1 MVLKPEPLVAAIE
14 ALAGPKGSGRRAR
27 VVLMSPQG
35 RRLDQE
41 KLETLKTAEHL
52 VLVCGRYEGVDQR
65 VVELAV
71 DEEISIGDYVLSGGE
86 APALVLIEGI
96 VRLLPGVLGNP
107 ESTRAESFRAGLLEG
122 PQYTRPAVFRDLEVP
137 AVLRSGDHGAVA
149 RWRAEQA
156 SRATRRLRPD
166 LLETQQPET
175 RDGADGNAT
184 ARDPRWGRR
193 KGKVM
198 NSIDAVHP
206 ATPRRDLPPFRPGDT
221 VRVHVN
227 ITEGDK
233 QRVQVFEGVV
243 IRRRGKGPSASFT
256 VRKVSYGVGVE
267 RVFPVESP
275 SVKKLE
281 IKSRGHVRRSRLYYL
296 RQLRGKKA
304 RLRTKVRD
312 VAALMAQADGI
323 GTAEAA
329 VQVGEVEVV
338 PPEEPE
344 EIAGEA
350 EAQEVG
356 EKVD

>member
-1 MVLKPEPLVAAIE
+1 
-14 ALAGPKGSGRRAR
+14 
-27 VVLMSPQG
+27 
-35 RRLDQE
+35 
-41 KLETLKTAEHL
+41 
-52 VLVCGRYEGVDQR
+52 
-65 VVELAV
+65 
-71 DEEISIGDYVLSGGE
+71 
-86 APALVLIEGI
+86 
-96 VRLLPGVLGNP
+96 
-107 ESTRAESFRAGLLEG
+107 
-122 PQYTRPAVFRDLEVP
+122 
-137 AVLRSGDHGAVA
+137 
-149 RWRAEQA
+149 
-156 SRATRRLRPD
+156 
-166 LLETQQPET
+166 
-175 RDGADGNAT
+175 
-184 ARDPRWGRR
+184 
-193 KGKVM
+193 M

-206 ATPRRDLPPFRPGDT
+206 ATLRRDLPPFRPGDT

-243 IRRRGKGPSASFT
+243 IRRRGSGPSASFT

-296 RQLRGKKA
+296 RKLRGKKA

-338 PPEEPE
+338 PPEGAE
-344 EIAGEA
+344 EAADATQVEEA
-350 EAQEVG
+350 E
-356 EKVD
+356 EKVEEAEEKTE